1 MKRREFVAAGVAALG
16 GVILPYRKAFAA
28 DATAAVPILGI
39 DGRQLTL
46 SASDLQDLKAGLR
59 GELITAASPDYDAAR
74 RLWIPTFDRRPALIV
89 RCAGAGDV
97 KRAVSF
103 AAAHGLLTAVRGGG
117 HSLSGQSGV
126 DNGLVIDV
134 SPMRLVEVDPQARRA
149 RVAAGSLLGQLDM
162 EAAGFGLA
170 TTAGTVADTGVAGL
184 TLGGGIGRLARKH
197 ALSCDNV
204 SGFELVTA
212 DGRWQRANA
221 AENPDLY
228 WALRGG
234 GGNFGVVT
242 SFEFQLHELAPVIY
256 GGTITY
262 PFEDA
267 RALLRSYME
276 ICASA
281 TDELDIDVD
290 LQAADNGGRE
300 IEFSVCYCGPLAD
313 AERIVAP
320 LRKLGKPTEDKLGPA
335 SYLKLQGS
343 ANMPGHSNSGLYV
356 KGGLLPSLSPA
367 LIDAMVDY
375 IEHNPS
381 PSFDLGIE
389 HMGGAISRIAP
400 AATAYFNRHATH
412 NLLCLGYWRI
422 PADGADAAER
432 NATWVR
438 GAWKQLEPFTQGHYV
453 NIMTSDATES
463 RAHSA
468 YGDNFARLAAIK
480 KRYDPNNLF
489 HLNAN
494 IKPA

>member
-1 MKRREFVAAGVAALG
+1 VKRREFVAAGVAALG
-16 GVILPYRKAFAA
+16 GCVLPYRRAFGAA
-28 DATAAVPILGI
+28 TAAAVPILGI

-46 SASDLQDLKAGLR
+46 SAGDLQDLRAGLR
-59 GELITAASPDYDAAR
+59 GELITASSPDYDAAR
-74 RLWIPTFDRRPALIV
+74 RLWIPTFDRHPALII

-134 SPMRLVEVDPQARRA
+134 SPMRLVEVDPLAKRA
-149 RVAAGSLLGQLDM
+149 RVASGSLLGQLDM
-162 EAAGFGLA
+162 EAAEFGLA

-197 ALSCDNV
+197 GLSCDNV
-204 SGFELVTA
+204 TALEIVTA
-212 DGRWQRANA
+212 DGRWQRASA
-221 AENPDLY
+221 AENQDLY
-228 WALRGG
+228 WGLRGG

-242 SFEFQLHELAPVIY
+242 SFEFQLHELPPVIY

-262 PFEDA
+262 PFDNA
-267 RALLRSYME
+267 RGLLRAYLD
-276 ICASA
+276 ICANA
-281 TDELDIDVD
+281 PDELDIDVD
-290 LQAADNGGRE
+290 LQPAENGGRE
-300 IEFSVCYCGPLAD
+300 VEFSACYCGPQEN
-313 AERIVAP
+313 AERVVAP

-343 ANMPGHSNSGLYV
+343 ASMPGHSNSGLYV
-356 KGGLLPSLSPA
+356 KGGLLSALTPA
-367 LIDAMVDY
+367 LIDSIVDY

-381 PSFDLGIE
+381 PSFDIGIE
-389 HMGGAISRIAP
+389 HMGGAINKVAP
-400 AATAYFNRHATH
+400 DATAYFNRHATH
-412 NLLCLGYWRI
+412 NLLCLGFWRI
-422 PADGADAAER
+422 PADGPEAAER
-432 NATWVR
+432 NAAWVR

-453 NIMTSDATES
+453 NIMTSDASES

-468 YGDNFARLAAIK
+468 YGDNFPRLAALK

>member
-1 MKRREFVAAGVAALG
+1 VRRRQFCAAGVAALG
-16 GVILPYRKAFAA
+16 SIVIPYRRAFGAEASAA
-28 DATAAVPILGI
+28 LPILGI

-46 SASDLQDLKAGLR
+46 SASDVQDLKAGLR
-59 GELITAASPDYDAAR
+59 GELITATSPDYDTAR

-97 KRAVSF
+97 RRAVSF

-134 SPMRLVEVDPQARRA
+134 SPMRLVEVDPVAKRG
-149 RVAAGSLLGQLDM
+149 RVAAGSLLGQVDM
-162 EAAGFGLA
+162 EFAEFGLA
-170 TTAGTVADTGVAGL
+170 TTSGTVADTGVAGL

-197 ALSCDNV
+197 GMSCDNV
-204 SGFELVTA
+204 SSFEIVTA
-212 DGRWQRANA
+212 DGRWQRASA
-221 AENPDLY
+221 GENPDLY

-262 PFEDA
+262 PFDDA
-267 RALLRSYME
+267 RGLLRAYTE
-276 ICASA
+276 ISMAA
-281 TDELDIDVD
+281 PDELDIDVD
-290 LQAADNGGRE
+290 LQATENGGRE
-300 IEFSVCYCGPLAD
+300 VEFSVCYCGPLKD
-313 AERIVAP
+313 AERVVAP

-356 KGGLLPSLSPA
+356 KGGLLPALTPA

-389 HMGGAISRIAP
+389 HMGGAISRVAP
-400 AATAYFNRHATH
+400 DATAYFNRRATH
-412 NLLCLGYWRI
+412 NLLCLGFWRI
-422 PADGADAAER
+422 PADGAEGAER

-468 YGDNFARLAAIK
+468 YGDNFPRLATIK
-480 KRYDPNNLF
+480 KRCDPNNLF

>member
-16 GVILPYRKAFAA
+16 GCVLPYRRVFGAEPAA
-28 DATAAVPILGI
+28 ALPIVGL
-39 DGRQLTL
+39 DGRQLSL
-46 SASDLQDLKAGLR
+46 SAADLQDLRASLR
-59 GELITAASPDYDAAR
+59 GELITASSPDYDSAR
-74 RLWIPTFDRRPALIV
+74 RLWIPTFDRRPSLIV

-126 DNGLVIDV
+126 DNGMVIDV
-134 SPMRLVEVDPQARRA
+134 SPMRMVEVDPVARRA
-149 RVAAGSLLGQLDM
+149 RVAAGSLLGELDL
-162 EAAGFGLA
+162 EAAEFGLA

-197 ALSCDNV
+197 SLSCDNV
-204 SGFELVTA
+204 TAFELVTA
-212 DGRWQRANA
+212 DGRWQRASA
-221 AENPDLY
+221 SENPDLY

-262 PFEDA
+262 PFDDA
-267 RALLRSYME
+267 RGLLRSYME
-276 ICASA
+276 LCAHA
-281 TDELDIDVD
+281 PDELDVDVD
-290 LQAADNGGRE
+290 LQAADDGGRE
-300 IEFSVCYCGPLAD
+300 VQFSVCYCGPAAD
-313 AERIVAP
+313 AERVVAP
-320 LRKLGKPTEDKLGPA
+320 LRKLGKATADKLGPV

-343 ANMPGHSNSGLYV
+343 ANMPGHSNAGLYI
-356 KGGLLPSLSPA
+356 KGGLLSALTPA
-367 LIDAMVDY
+367 LIDAMLDY
-375 IEHNPS
+375 IDHNPS

-389 HMGGAISRIAP
+389 HMGGAISRVAP
-400 AATAYFNRHATH
+400 DATAYFNRHATH
-412 NLLCLGYWRI
+412 NLLALGYWRI
-422 PADGADAAER
+422 PADGPEAAER

-453 NIMTSDATES
+453 NIMTSDATEG

-468 YGDNFARLAAIK
+468 YGDNFPRLAALK

-489 HLNAN
+489 RLNAN

>member
-1 MKRREFVAAGVAALG
+1 VKRREFCAAGAAALG
-16 GVILPYRKAFAA
+16 AAVIPYRRVFGAEAA
-28 DATAAVPILGI
+28 TAVPILGI

-46 SASDLQDLKAGLR
+46 SASDVQDLKAGLR
-59 GELITAASPDYDAAR
+59 GELITAQSPNYDAAR
-74 RLWIPTFDRRPALIV
+74 RLWIPTFDRHPALIV

-97 KRAVSF
+97 KRAVTF
-103 AAAHGLLTAVRGGG
+103 AAAHGLLTAVRCGG

-126 DNGLVIDV
+126 DKGLVIDV
-134 SPMRLVEVDPQARRA
+134 SPMRLVEVDPVDRRA
-149 RVAAGSLLGQLDM
+149 RVASGSLLGQLDM
-162 EAAGFGLA
+162 ETAEFGLA

-184 TLGGGIGRLARKH
+184 TLGGGIGRLARKYG
-197 ALSCDNV
+197 LSCDNV
-204 SGFELVTA
+204 TGFEIVTA
-212 DGRWQRANA
+212 DGRWQRASA

-242 SFEFQLHELAPVIY
+242 SFEFQLHEMAPVIY

-262 PFEDA
+262 PFENV
-267 RALLRSYME
+267 RAMLSAYAE
-276 ICASA
+276 ICAA
-281 TDELDIDVD
+281 APDELDIDVD
-290 LQAADNGGRE
+290 LQAAENGGRE
-300 IEFSVCYCGPLAD
+300 VEFSVCYCGPQAD
-313 AERIVAP
+313 AERVVAP

-343 ANMPGHSNSGLYV
+343 ANMPEHSNSGLYV
-356 KGGLLPSLSPA
+356 KGGLLPSLTPG
-367 LIDAMVDY
+367 LMDAVVDY

-381 PSFDLGIE
+381 PSFDVGIE
-389 HMGGAISRIAP
+389 HLGGAISRVAP
-400 AATAYFNRHATH
+400 DATAYFNRHAAH
-412 NLLCLGYWRI
+412 NLLLLGFWRV

-432 NATWVR
+432 NAIWVR

-453 NIMTSDATES
+453 NIANSDSTDN

-468 YGDNFARLAAIK
+468 YGDNLPRLAAIK

>member
-1 MKRREFVAAGVAALG
+1 
-16 GVILPYRKAFAA
+16 
-28 DATAAVPILGI
+28 
-39 DGRQLTL
+39 
-46 SASDLQDLKAGLR
+46 
-59 GELITAASPDYDAAR
+59 
-74 RLWIPTFDRRPALIV
+74 
-89 RCAGAGDV
+89 
-97 KRAVSF
+97 
-103 AAAHGLLTAVRGGG
+103 
-117 HSLSGQSGV
+117 
-126 DNGLVIDV
+126 
-134 SPMRLVEVDPQARRA
+134 MRLVEVDPLAKRA
-149 RVAAGSLLGQLDM
+149 RVASGSLLGQLDM
-162 EAAGFGLA
+162 EAAEFGLA

-204 SGFELVTA
+204 TAFELVTA
-212 DGRWQRANA
+212 DGRWQRASA

-262 PFEDA
+262 PFENA
-267 RALLRSYME
+267 RALLRAYAE
-276 ICASA
+276 ICAA
-281 TDELDIDVD
+281 APDELDIDVD
-290 LQAADNGGRE
+290 LQSADNGGRE
-300 IEFSVCYCGPLAD
+300 VEFSVCYCGPQAD
-313 AERIVAP
+313 AERVVAP

-343 ANMPGHSNSGLYV
+343 ANMPRHSNSGLYV
-356 KGGLLPSLSPA
+356 KGGLLPALTPA
-367 LIDAMVDY
+367 LLDAMLDY

-381 PSFDLGIE
+381 PSFDLGLE
-389 HMGGAISRIAP
+389 HMGGAIGRVAP
-400 AATAYFNRHATH
+400 DATAYFNRRASH
-412 NLLCLGYWRI
+412 NLLALGYWRV
-422 PADGADAAER
+422 PADGAEAAER

-438 GAWKQLEPFTQGHYV
+438 GAWKQFEPFTQGHYV
-453 NIMTSDATES
+453 NITTSDSTEN

-468 YGDNFARLAAIK
+468 YGDNFPRLAAIK